1 MLNMKRKHLPLL
13 LAFLILYQTVIAQN
27 KFAAYNFQAV
37 DSFAMAVKYEK
48 DIYKLAKDLTD
59 PYHEDIYKVRSIF
72 RWVTDNIE
80 YDYEF
85 INKDKERTRPNCENS
100 VDCSRIIKEWEEE
113 YVKDILK
120 HNKAICYGY
129 ARVFQKLC
137 DINNIKTDII
147 SGYVRQN
154 PFEIGNSLSV
164 NHAWNAVMLDSVW
177 YYLDPTWAAGYVGH
191 DEETDKLTGY
201 RKVYK
206 NYYWLTPFNR
216 LVRNHYPK
224 NGKWVETPNFTK
236 EKFFNQPHYYWLPML
251 EKISNEV
258 SPSTGLLEV
267 KKDSVIHF
275 KFDYT
280 EAINKLQINSNVF
293 TNPPLWNVEED
304 DNGRKVKRKDT
315 SAIRRQ
321 VYIPFKKNG
330 NTYEFDYTVKEQSLY
345 YLELLFDNKKAMR
358 YKVRVIE

>member
-1 MLNMKRKHLPLL
+1 MKKNSFLL
-13 LAFLILYQTVIAQN
+13 FIVFAIVCQNSSAQN
-27 KFAAYNFQAV
+27 KFDSYNFKAV
-37 DSFAMAVKYEK
+37 DSIAMSVKYEK
-48 DIYKLAKDLTD
+48 DIYKLAKDLAGSYT
-59 PYHEDIYKVRSIF
+59 ENIYKVRAIF
-72 RWVTDNIE
+72 RWVADNIK

-85 INKDKERTRPNCENS
+85 VNKDKERTRPDCENS
-100 VDCSRIIKEWEEE
+100 VDCSRIIKEWEED
-113 YVKDILK
+113 YVKDVLK

-137 DINNIKTDII
+137 DINGIKTEII

-154 PFEIGNSLSV
+154 PFEIGNSLSA

-177 YYLDPTWAAGYVGH
+177 YYLDPTWAAGYVGR
-191 DEETDKLTGY
+191 DEETEKLTGY
-201 RKVYK
+201 RKHYK
-206 NYYWLTPFNR
+206 NYYWLTPFKR

-236 EKFFNQPHYYWLPML
+236 EKFFNQPHYYRLEML
-251 EKISNEV
+251 EKVSNEV
-258 SPSTGLLEV
+258 SPSTGVLEV

-275 KFDYT
+275 KLDYA
-280 EAINKLQINSNVF
+280 EDIKKLQINSNIF
-293 TNPPLWNVEED
+293 TNPPIWNIEED
-304 DNGRKVKRKDT
+304 DNGRKMKRKDT
-315 SAIRRQ
+315 SAARRQ
-321 VYIPFKKNG
+321 VYIPFTKNE